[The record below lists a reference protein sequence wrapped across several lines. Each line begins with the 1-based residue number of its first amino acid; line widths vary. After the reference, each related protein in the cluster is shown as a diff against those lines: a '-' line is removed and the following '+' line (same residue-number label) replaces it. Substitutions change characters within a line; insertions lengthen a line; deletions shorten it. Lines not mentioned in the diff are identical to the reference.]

1 MANGLK
7 PFKVKPYIVWTAVI
21 AILVLVIFA
30 STRSNYQARMSLT
43 EHVIEEPS
51 MNKAD
56 PPLVTLTPSP
66 TETVP
71 SQIPDD
77 EPIPPIQFRP
87 ELFPAASGMTDY
99 EHRNLALQPLDV
111 SMVRTVRPVFLDV
124 ADEDAMYNATLD
136 DLFKASEQQ
145 GFMEASVDTLYNVMA
160 LTPPRLM
167 SDEV

>member
-7 PFKVKPYIVWTAVI
+7 PFKVKPYLVWTVVI
-21 AILVLVIFA
+21 AILVLVVFA
-30 STRSNYQARMSLT
+30 STRSNYQVRMSLT
-43 EHVIEEPS
+43 EQVFTEPTV
-51 MNKAD
+51 NKAT
-56 PPLVTLTPSP
+56 PPQVTLTPSP
-66 TETVP
+66 ADTIP

-77 EPIPPIQFRP
+77 TPVPAIQFRP
-87 ELFPAASGMTDY
+87 DLFPTAGPMADY
-99 EHRNLALQPLDV
+99 EHCNLALQPLEV
-111 SMVRTVRPVFLDV
+111 SMARAVRPVYLDV

-167 SDEV
+167 TDEV